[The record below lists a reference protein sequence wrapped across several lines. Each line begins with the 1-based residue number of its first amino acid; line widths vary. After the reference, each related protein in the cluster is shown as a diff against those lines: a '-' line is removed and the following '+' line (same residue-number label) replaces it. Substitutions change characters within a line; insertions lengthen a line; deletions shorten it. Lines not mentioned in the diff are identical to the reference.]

1 MDDSNTPSPKRG
13 LAQSGAGNNW
23 MFLLEAA
30 RDIRTTGALAPSGR
44 ALAHALTEPLRS
56 QAGRRLNVLEVGAG
70 TGSVTRSLIH
80 QLPAGSRL
88 DIVEANSRFTDR
100 LRDLV
105 RTHPRLAGEPG
116 QARVHHAYVEEL
128 DIGRRYDA
136 IISGL
141 PFANFDPHQVEAIM
155 GRYLELL
162 RPGGLLTYFAYCGA
176 RQTRPLLALASRTQ
190 ARRQQASE
198 EVLADYQR
206 HYATGRSAVWANL
219 PPAHV
224 WQLQRPVERVP
235 GAIRTSAGV
244 TAAH

>member
-1 MDDSNTPSPKRG
+1 MDDSTTTSHDRV
-13 LAQSGAGNNW
+13 LAQSAAGGW
-23 MFLLEAA
+23 MFFLEAA

-44 ALAHALTEPLRS
+44 ALAHALTEPVRS
-56 QAGRRLNVLEVGAG
+56 QAGRRLNVLEAGAG

-100 LRDLV
+100 LRHLV
-105 RTHPRLAGEPG
+105 RTHPSLAGQPG

-128 DIGRRYDA
+128 DTGHRYDA

-141 PFANFDPHQVEAIM
+141 PFANFAPHQVEAIM

-162 RPGGLLTYFAYCGA
+162 RPGGVLAYFAYRGSRQA
-176 RQTRPLLALASRTQ
+176 RTLLSLASRAQ
-190 ARRQQASE
+190 ARRQQAAE

-206 HYATGRSAVWANL
+206 HYATGRSTVWANL
-219 PPAHV
+219 PPADV
-224 WQLQRPVERVP
+224 WQLQRPAERTP
-235 GAIRTSAGV
+235 GAGRESA
-244 TAAH
+244 AAAADR